1 MCKSS
6 LLFFLIVCYYDVKE
20 KLFPYMRDGGI
31 EVKNFGEIFKTFRES
46 RGLRL
51 KDVAKAG
58 VSTSQLSRFEK
69 GETDLTISKFMLIL
83 DEINMPIDEFMYAV
97 HDFHRDEL
105 NEILSKVR
113 HFVSNH
119 DIEGLKKLL
128 YSQMESKTKREKFY
142 HINTILLKIRLQDL
156 SGEDCYTEQDLIE
169 LTDYLFG
176 VEYWGY
182 YELLIFANTLDVL
195 KHDVFMVLAREMSR
209 RSDFYKEI
217 PNNRRLISTMLLN
230 GYITCVERGKFIDAL
245 YFEKQLNQCFFIET
259 EVYERLVFQYAQH
272 LYQFKKE
279 GDHKAIIE
287 MKKCIGA
294 MKLAGSNHLAK
305 TYEGHLE
312 KILAGN
318 R

>member
-1 MCKSS
+1 M
-6 LLFFLIVCYYDVKE
+6 
-20 KLFPYMRDGGI
+20 
-31 EVKNFGEIFKTFRES
+31 KNFGEIFKKFRES
-46 RGLRL
+46 RGLKL
-51 KDVAKAG
+51 KDVTKAG
-58 VSTSQLSRFEK
+58 ISTSQLSRFEK

-105 NEILSKVR
+105 NELLSKIR

-119 DIEGLKKLL
+119 DVEGMKKLL
-128 YSQMESKTKREKFY
+128 YSQMESENKMVKFY
-142 HINTILLKIRLQDL
+142 QLNMILLKIRLQDL
-156 SGEDCYTEQDLIE
+156 SGEAYYNQKDLDD
-169 LTDYLFG
+169 LADYLFS

-182 YELLIFANTLDVL
+182 YELLIFSNTLDVL

-217 PNNRRLISTMLLN
+217 PNNRRLISSMLLN
-230 GYITCVERGKFIDAL
+230 GYITCVEREKFLDAL
-245 YFEKQLNQCFFIET
+245 YFEKKLVQCFFIET
-259 EVYERLVFQYAQH
+259 EVYERLVFQYVQN
-272 LYQFKKE
+272 LYQYKKE
-279 GDHKAIIE
+279 RNRKAIIE

-312 KILAGN
+312 KILAEN
-318 R
+318 D

>member
-1 MCKSS
+1 M
-6 LLFFLIVCYYDVKE
+6 
-20 KLFPYMRDGGI
+20 
-31 EVKNFGEIFKTFRES
+31 KNFGEIFKKFRES

-58 VSTSQLSRFEK
+58 ISTSQLSRFEK

-105 NEILSKVR
+105 NELLSKIR

-119 DIEGLKKLL
+119 DVEGMKKLL
-128 YSQMESKTKREKFY
+128 YSQMESENKMVKFY
-142 HINTILLKIRLQDL
+142 QLNMILLKIRLQDL
-156 SGEDCYTEQDLIE
+156 SGEAYYNQKDLND
-169 LTDYLFG
+169 LTDYLLS

-182 YELLIFANTLDVL
+182 YELLIFSNTLDVL

-217 PNNRRLISTMLLN
+217 PNNRRLISSMLLN
-230 GYITCVERGKFIDAL
+230 GYITCVERSKYIDAL
-245 YFEKQLNQCFFIET
+245 YFEKQLDQCFFTET
-259 EVYERLVFQYAQH
+259 EIYERLVFQYAQH
-272 LYQFKKE
+272 LYHHKKE
-279 GDHKAIIE
+279 KDCKAIIE
-287 MKKCIGA
+287 MRKCIAA

-312 KILAGN
+312 KILAEKS
-318 R
+318 